1 MHRIFGR
8 DYPEQYDAVIIGSG
22 IGGLVCANLLARGGM
37 KVLLAERHSVL
48 GGFCSTFR
56 RKGFL
61 FDAATHF
68 YPLLG
73 NKTTLT
79 GRILDELEVPTR
91 WVKMDPVDRFH
102 LPGLPTFEVPADF
115 AAYLQQLKSWF
126 PLQSD
131 AIDGYFAELRQAY
144 LYGLLYYFKGVDN
157 EHARKLESFTV
168 TDKLHE
174 YFSDPKLKSV
184 LMADMPHWGSLPTR
198 TSYLFDAML
207 RLSYFLGNYYPEGSS
222 QKFADDLGR
231 AFVAKGGHI
240 VKCAGAEKIIVEN
253 GKAAGVIL
261 KTHARRAAER
271 FSFRAPV
278 VISNADSLHTYRDL
292 LGVQH
297 CGQWMIDYLESLKP
311 SYPCFLIHIGL
322 RGYDPALLE
331 KAEGYYWST
340 YDPEDAIR
348 NVFKVFVPTRFD
360 PSIAPPGCQI
370 LITQKLTPVRIED
383 ITNPAAHKAEVERQ
397 VMSRLRE
404 LLPDIERHI
413 VVKLAASAYTSFH
426 YTNNWQGAMLGWEMS
441 SGQLGSSRLPNATP
455 VENVYLTGHW
465 TQPGGGITPVII
477 SAQRVAKQILRGS
490 SPGSSLAEQYFS
502 FRQALEKRALQ
513 PSGNKSGDKRFAK

>member
-1 MHRIFGR
+1 MPRIFGR
-8 DYPEQYDAVIIGSG
+8 EYHEHYDAVIIGSG
-22 IGGLVCANLLARGGM
+22 VGGLVCANLLARGGM

-56 RKGFL
+56 RQGFL

-79 GRILDELEVPTR
+79 GKILDELEIPTR

-115 AAYLQQLKSWF
+115 GAYLQQLKSWF
-126 PLQSD
+126 PEQNT
-131 AIDGYFAELRQAY
+131 AIDSYFAELRQAY
-144 LYGLLYYFKGVDN
+144 LYGLLYYFKSVDN
-157 EHARKLESFTV
+157 EQARKLESFTV
-168 TDKLHE
+168 TDKLNEH
-174 YFSDPKLKSV
+174 FGDPKLRGI

-231 AFVAKGGHI
+231 AFVTKGGHI
-240 VKCAGAEKIIVEN
+240 VKCAGAEKIVVEN

-261 KTHARRAAER
+261 KTHARRAPEQ
-271 FSFRAPV
+271 FTFRTPV
-278 VISNADSLHTYRDL
+278 VVSNADSLHTYRDL
-292 LGVQH
+292 VGEQH

-311 SYPCFLIHIGL
+311 TYPCFLVHIGL
-322 RGYDPALLE
+322 RDYDPAMLE

-340 YDPEDAIR
+340 YEPDDAIK
-348 NVFKVFVPTRFD
+348 NVFKIFVPTRFD
-360 PSIAPPGCQI
+360 PSVAPAGCQI
-370 LITQKLTPVRIED
+370 LIVQKLTPVRLEE
-383 ITNPAAHKAEVERQ
+383 ITDAAAHKTSVENQ
-397 VMSRLRE
+397 VMTKLRE
-404 LLPDIERHI
+404 LLPDIEQHI

-441 SGQLGSSRLPNATP
+441 PGQLGSARLPNGTP
-455 VENVYLTGHW
+455 VENLFLTGHW
-465 TQPGGGITPVII
+465 TQPGGGITPVIV
-477 SAQRVAKQILRGS
+477 SAQRVAKQILKSGNS
-490 SPGSSLAEQYFS
+490 GNVLAEQYFA
-502 FRQALEKRALQ
+502 FRQTFDQSTSQAVKPELWDR
-513 PSGNKSGDKRFAK
+513 RFSK